1 MHGSFSGFARG
12 GKRQQ
17 TIKLKLRIGCV
28 HAESLSDSD
37 ATLCS
42 LLQRMQP
49 AADAEI
55 YLYSVSAITLF
66 IAPDQLSQ
74 ELREKLIPY
83 LTHETKKGGRQCNLS
98 DYHC

>member
-1 MHGSFSGFARG
+1 
-12 GKRQQ
+12 
-17 TIKLKLRIGCV
+17 
-28 HAESLSDSD
+28 
-37 ATLCS
+37 
-42 LLQRMQP
+42 MQP